1 MLLLTE
7 NELNKIKDLSE
18 SIKNSEDYTNLKN
31 KVEEQVNDFLNRK
44 KDIFNLAVMAVLDLM
59 KKIRKRNSH

>member
-18 SIKNSEDYTNLKN
+18 SIKNSEDYTNLII

-44 KDIFNLAVMAVLDLM
+44 KDIFNLAVMTVLDLM

>member
-18 SIKNSEDYTNLKN
+18 SIKNSEDYTNLKI

-59 KKIRKRNSH
+59 KKIQKRNSH